1 MGERGGGRVIDEKA
15 QELGR
20 LIGQSE
26 EYKALTRADGL
37 LKADAECRKLL
48 EQVRALDEEIERGAR
63 DGKEPTPDQ
72 LQRYESSIRTLQVH
86 PVYQQWVAAQANF
99 EKLMLKVNA
108 QITDGI
114 KKGAASPIITLG

>member
-1 MGERGGGRVIDEKA
+1 VIDAKA

-26 EYKALTRADGL
+26 EYKTLTRADGL
-37 LKADAECRKLL
+37 LKGDAECRKLL
-48 EQVRALDEEIERGAR
+48 EQVRVLDEEIERGGR
-63 DGKEPTPDQ
+63 EGKEPTPEQ
-72 LQRYESSIRTLQVH
+72 LQRYESSIRTLQAH

-99 EKLMLKVNA
+99 EKLMLKVNS
-108 QITDGI
+108 QIADGI